1 MTVNLASNRVV
12 VAMSGGVDSSV
23 AALLLRRAGWDVVG
37 VTLKLYSLDEAEL
50 PADHQGCCTL
60 DDVEDARSV
69 CRRLGIPHYVLNM
82 EREFHDRVMDYF
94 VDEYRRGRTPHPC
107 IACNDRIKFSQLMA
121 RADALGA
128 RYVATGHYARIE
140 NSPVSP
146 ELAGMA
152 ALHAKSAEN
161 AVAHPESAGNG
172 AVHPELVEGRT
183 AGGLL
188 TLHKGVDHAKDQ
200 SYVLFGMTQA
210 QLARTLLPV
219 GGYRKEEIRDIALD
233 AGLITAD
240 KPDSQDICFIPLGDY
255 REFLR
260 QRTEGI
266 PGEIVGL
273 DGRVLGTHQGIEY
286 YTVGQRRGLGSLPYS
301 EEPRYVV
308 RLDAADNRVVVGPE
322 SALYAGEAW
331 LSGVNYVSG
340 RPVADGMPVS
350 VKIRYKAYEAPATLH
365 PRDGG
370 ALVRFREPQRAVTPG
385 QAAVF
390 YDGDTLLGGG
400 TIEPPEEGYHDSM
413 SVNNTILV

>member
-1 MTVNLASNRVV
+1 MIESLVPGRVV

-23 AALLLRRAGWDVVG
+23 AALLLHRAGWDVVG

-50 PADHQGCCTL
+50 PAGHQGCCTL

-69 CRRLGIPHYVLNM
+69 CRKLGIPHYVLNM
-82 EREFHDRVMDYF
+82 EREFRDRVMDYF

-107 IACNDRIKFSQLMA
+107 IACNDKIKFSQLMA

-128 RYVATGHYARIE
+128 HYVATGHYARIART
-140 NSPVSP
+140 PD
-146 ELAGMA
+146 GA
-152 ALHAKSAEN
+152 A
-161 AVAHPESAGNG
+161 
-172 AVHPELVEGRT
+172 
-183 AGGLL
+183 
-188 TLHKGVDHAKDQ
+188 LHKGVDHAKDQ

-219 GGYRKEEIRDIALD
+219 GGYRKDEIRDMALG

-260 QRTEGI
+260 QRAEGI
-266 PGEIVGL
+266 PGEIVDL
-273 DGRVLGTHQGIEY
+273 DGRTLGTHQGIEY

-301 EEPRYVV
+301 EEPRYVIG
-308 RLDAADNRVVVGPE
+308 LDAAANRVIVGPE
-322 SALYAGEAW
+322 RALYAGEAW

-340 RPVADGMPVS
+340 RPPAGGTPVS
-350 VKIRYKAYEAPATLH
+350 VKIRYKAYEAPAALH
-365 PRDGG
+365 PRPGG

-400 TIEPPEEGYHDSM
+400 TIEPPEAAEYRDSA
-413 SVNNTILV
+413 LVSNALTA